1 MIRICTPEPSVP
13 HVAGENNPVKETAGV
28 LLRILLLSPDPKVR
42 VDAAVAVMP
51 IAKSSI
57 GRYVAEL
64 RDAFGDNDL
73 VVRKNGIM
81 QYMGDRSQ
89 TDAAAIEETHREVTD
104 IVKSADGIAAVAGDI
119 LPKLQTIIKLYGGNP
134 AMGLSAFSTDDI
146 PSRFHQWAMELEQA
160 ESHWAELW
168 SSVQLMFADC
178 QLSLRPSKQTGADLL
193 KGLFELARDRDPVEE
208 VFPRLLQAARMS
220 GDVRQHR
227 NAWELTQRFYREE
240 QMDFPTDLAELAP
253 PTPKVASTPWEPHR
267 ARPLAT
273 HLESGDSDPIHEI
286 ARVLGI
292 TSVLKL
298 RGEEVEP
305 AECIERTA
313 HRLWFSG
320 VLASKWVIDAGI
332 RSAFDQLLTKL
343 DEDES
348 SDVRFLIIDP
358 DGTAYQR
365 LYQLRA
371 GKLSKD
377 SVPHLQRLAANH
389 ASFSVRVVNA
399 LPAFRIVLIDNDF
412 VTFSPYALEDERYAT
427 SKLGWDAP
435 HIMLDPLA
443 PYPLSDA
450 FRLYFEERWSTAKD
464 LKIDERAR

>member
-1 MIRICTPEPSVP
+1 M
-13 HVAGENNPVKETAGV
+13 KETAGV
-28 LLRILLLSPDPKVR
+28 LLRILLLSPDTKVR

-51 IAKSSI
+51 IVKASI
-57 GRYVAEL
+57 GRYVGEL
-64 RDAFGDNDL
+64 RDAFGGDEFVDRRSG
-73 VVRKNGIM
+73 VM
-81 QYMGDRSQ
+81 QYTGDRSQ
-89 TDAAAIEETHREVTD
+89 TDAATIEQIHLEVTQMVD
-104 IVKSADGIAAVAGDI
+104 AAGGIETVASAI
-119 LPKLQTIIKLYGGNP
+119 LPRLQKIKELYRGNP
-134 AMGLSAFSTDDI
+134 AMGLSGFSTDAV
-146 PSRFHQWAMELEQA
+146 PAKYHQWALALDEA

-168 SSVQLMFADC
+168 SSVQLMVADC
-178 QLSLRPSKQTGADLL
+178 HMSLNPSQQTGTDLL
-193 KGLFELARDRDPVEE
+193 KGLLELARDRDPLEE

-227 NAWELTQRFYREE
+227 NAWELSQRFYREE
-240 QMDFPTDLAELAP
+240 RIEFPSELEEFAP
-253 PTPKVASTPWEPHR
+253 PTSKAPSTPWQPHR
-267 ARPLAT
+267 SRPLAT
-273 HLESGDSDPIHEI
+273 QLEYADADPIHEI
-286 ARVLGI
+286 ARILGI
-292 TSVLKL
+292 TSALKL

-320 VLASKWVIDAGI
+320 VLASKWVADPGI
-332 RSAFDQLLTKL
+332 RYAFDQLLSKL
-343 DEDES
+343 DKDGA

-358 DGTAYQR
+358 DGDAYQR

-377 SVPHLQRLAANH
+377 SVPHLQRLAATH
-389 ASFSVRVVNA
+389 TSFKVRVVNA

-427 SKLGWDAP
+427 SKLGWEAP

-450 FRLYFEERWSTAKD
+450 FRLYFEERWSTAQD
-464 LKIDERAR
+464 LKTDEGAR